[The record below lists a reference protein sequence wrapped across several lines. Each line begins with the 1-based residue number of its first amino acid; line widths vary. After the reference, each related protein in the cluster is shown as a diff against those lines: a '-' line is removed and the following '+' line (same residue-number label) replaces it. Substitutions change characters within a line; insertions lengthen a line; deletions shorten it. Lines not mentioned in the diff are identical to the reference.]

1 MDGQAHATAK
11 GFKGAMGMFCTA
23 LDADWEKEMGLGG
36 SCFIFVLGQKLK
48 QQVNCVINISMTGL
62 QSTMDSLPGV
72 LGEHLYQNIFVVLG
86 G

>member
-1 MDGQAHATAK
+1 MPQPRGLK
-11 GFKGAMGMFCTA
+11 EPWESFA
-23 LDADWEKEMGLGG
+23 LHWMQIEKKKWVWEDLVFLSSGKR
-36 SCFIFVLGQKLK
+36 FK
-48 QQVNCVINISMTGL
+48 QQINCVINISMIGM